1 MAILVIVVA
10 VVVIDIIASHRDAVD
25 AASDGRWSA
34 LFAAN
39 LHFARVDPNVLVPR
53 QSPFGQYWSLAVE
66 EQFYLVYPAF
76 FAVLLL
82 RAPQNSIRKRLGI
95 GLAGVTIASFIASV
109 ITSNVGQLGAYY
121 SPFTRAWE
129 LAIGALVAIGTPYFI
144 RIPTSLAAVMTW
156 AGLVAL
162 VTSAAV
168 ITVTTSYPGYAATL
182 PVLGVA
188 LVVAGG
194 TPAPPW
200 GTEVLLRTLPFRWI
214 GRWSYSWYLWHLA
227 VIVMAAEY
235 GHTLYGSLSVSL
247 RLALALVA
255 LGVSVAS
262 YFLVENP
269 IRHSARIAQSP
280 GATLIGAALLAGTCV
295 AFTFVV

>member
-1 MAILVIVVA
+1 M
-10 VVVIDIIASHRDAVD
+10 
-25 AASDGRWSA
+25 
-34 LFAAN
+34 
-39 LHFARVDPNVLVPR
+39 
-53 QSPFGQYWSLAVE
+53 
-66 EQFYLVYPAF
+66 
-76 FAVLLL
+76 
-82 RAPQNSIRKRLGI
+82 
-95 GLAGVTIASFIASV
+95 
-109 ITSNVGQLGAYY
+109 
-121 SPFTRAWE
+121 
-129 LAIGALVAIGTPYFI
+129 
-144 RIPTSLAAVMTW
+144 
-156 AGLVAL
+156 
-162 VTSAAV
+162 

-194 TPAPPW
+194 TAAPPW

-235 GHTLYGSLSVSL
+235 AHTLYGSLSVSL

-255 LGVSVAS
+255 LGVSVVS